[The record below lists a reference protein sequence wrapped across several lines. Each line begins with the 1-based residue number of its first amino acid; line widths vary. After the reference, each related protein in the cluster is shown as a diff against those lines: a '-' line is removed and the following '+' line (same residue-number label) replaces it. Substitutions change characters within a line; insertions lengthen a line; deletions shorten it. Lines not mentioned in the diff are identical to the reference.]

1 MERDK
6 HEAEIEGN
14 GDKAEKGDIWKIG
27 PGFTKEGK
35 EERERERERKETRTV
50 EGKDDFRVN

>member
-14 GDKAEKGDIWKIG
+14 RDKAEKGDIWKIG
-27 PGFTKEGK
+27 PGFPKEGK
-35 EERERERERKETRTV
+35 VERERERERKETRTV
-50 EGKDDFRVN
+50 EGKDDFRAN

>member
-35 EERERERERKETRTV
+35 EEREREREK
-50 EGKDDFRVN
+50 GDANSGG